1 MSLAQTEAA
10 MLKWYDSSRL
20 EDYLGSLPKLR
31 NRLSLMIQYK
41 DRREKAPRELRFVI
55 LIQRLYLQKR
65 ILLRR
70 NEWLTKE
77 LRSIFSEKIQLESEL
92 ESLGKLPKQ
101 NKNTDLVSS
110 STSD

>member
-1 MSLAQTEAA
+1 

-31 NRLSLMIQYK
+31 NRLGLVSQYT

-55 LIQRLYLQKR
+55 LIQRLYLQKK

-70 NEWLTKE
+70 NQWLTKE
-77 LRSIFSEKIQLESEL
+77 LRSIFSEKIQLENEL
-92 ESLGKLPKQ
+92 ESLEKLLKEIQ
-101 NKNTDLVSS
+101 NNTDLVSGS
-110 STSD
+110 VSD